1 MMTMNRRLLSLLMIM
16 PSLAW
21 AAPTRAPEPMPSAAA
36 QMFMKLEAGD
46 WRNWIEKAEALDYL
60 SRYDVANAAPVV
72 QKILDDKHPN
82 NLWLRGQA
90 VIAMARI
97 DPDNAATL
105 ANTHAADPHVEI
117 RVAVAQLC
125 GDLTKAQAT
134 PILEKLLEDKT
145 PSIQLGALAAYARH
159 HGEKAW
165 SRADTITAKIPD
177 NAIEPTVR
185 ALGWIATEPALA
197 RLRERIADGKH
208 AHQILAGLKG
218 VTKPALAPVYLD
230 LLASSSDAALL
241 GSVWAELKHFDRKA
255 VVAACQS
262 ALASG
267 DQKNIQ
273 SVSRL
278 VASHLREP
286 AIGDALKAA
295 LAKSED
301 LTTRL
306 LGLSAL
312 SCVDA
317 DRFSEYFI
325 SHLSHKDPKA
335 RITAVNCL
343 AQCKDVN
350 LYETLE
356 KTLTDQD
363 TGVRVAALKIL
374 RHSAEELV
382 PEDRIVDYFTSSLLS
397 PDQATRG
404 AAIDTMV
411 PFIHL
416 DNAQAALE
424 LMLKMQRTH
433 GTAGTETLMQIV
445 FRLVEPEKA
454 APVLQGHGYVAHWHV
469 IGAFPSGFGAPK
481 KDIDGFAFAYP
492 PEKEIDLTKRYKV
505 QYNVKSDNRFGKEVG
520 EVEIGWVQATI
531 GNADGVLYMTKGG
544 RSQLQLPRK
553 NGACYAYT
561 ELVVPGKTQVTMT
574 FLLNMRAQ
582 DRVWLNGKVV
592 VLASKVAAKQGTTT
606 KTATVTLPAGKSR
619 LLVKVASNDH
629 SGAHWAPKV
638 STRGFALRLTDK
650 DKKPVKWSHE

>member
-1 MMTMNRRLLSLLMIM
+1 MMTARHLISLLLIM
-16 PSLAW
+16 PPLAW

-36 QMFMKLEAGD
+36 QMFLQLETGD
-46 WRNWIEKAEALDYL
+46 WRNWIEKAEALEYL
-60 SRYDVANAAPVV
+60 SRYDVPNAKPAV

-82 NLWLRGQA
+82 NRWLRGQA

-97 DPDNAATL
+97 DPGNAAAL
-105 ANTHAADPHVEI
+105 AKAHAQDPHVEVRI
-117 RVAVAQLC
+117 AVAQVC
-125 GDLTKAQAT
+125 ADLTKDQAT
-134 PILEKLLEDKT
+134 PILEKLFVDKT
-145 PSIQLGALAAYARH
+145 PAIQFTALAAYARH

-165 SRADTITAKIPD
+165 SRAEAITAKIPD
-177 NAIEPTVR
+177 NAIQPAVR
-185 ALGWIATEPALA
+185 ALAWIGTDPALA
-197 RLRERIADGKH
+197 RLREHIVQGKH
-208 AHQILAGLKG
+208 TLKILSGLRG
-218 VTKPALAPVYLD
+218 VTNPALAPVYLD
-230 LLASSSDAALL
+230 LLASSNDITLQA
-241 GSVWAELKHFDRKA
+241 GVWAELEHFDRKA
-255 VVAACQS
+255 VLAACQS

-273 SVSRL
+273 AVSRL

-286 AIGDALKAA
+286 TLGDALKAA

-317 DRFSEYFI
+317 DRFSAYFI
-325 SHLSHKDPKA
+325 SHLSHKDPKI

-350 LYETLE
+350 LYETFE
-356 KTLTDQD
+356 KTLAEENS
-363 TGVRVAALKIL
+363 GVRVSALKAL
-374 RHSAEELV
+374 RHAAEEHV
-382 PEDRIVDYFTSSLLS
+382 PEDRIIDYFTPSLLS

-416 DNAQAALE
+416 DNAQVALE
-424 LMLKMQRTH
+424 LMLKMQSTH
-433 GTAGTETLMQIV
+433 GTSGTEPLMHIV

-469 IGAFPSGFGAPK
+469 MGAFPSGFGAPK
-481 KDIDGFAFAYP
+481 EDVDGFAFAYP
-492 PEKEIDLTKRYKV
+492 PEKEVDLTKRYQI
-505 QYNVKSDNRFGKEVG
+505 QYNVKNDNRFGKEVG
-520 EVEIGWVQATI
+520 EVEVGWVQATI
-531 GNADGVLYMTKGG
+531 GNADGVLFMTKGG
-544 RSQLQLPRK
+544 RSQLQMPRR
-553 NGACYAYT
+553 NGVCYAYT
-561 ELVVPGKTQVTMT
+561 ELVVSEKAQVTMT

-582 DRVWLNGKVV
+582 VRVWLNGKVV
-592 VLASKVAAKQGTTT
+592 GLTSKADKKQGTAT
-606 KTATVTLPAGKSR
+606 KTATVTLPAGKNR

-629 SGAHWAPKV
+629 SGAWWAPKV

-650 DKKPVKWSHE
+650 DGNPVKWSHE

>member
-1 MMTMNRRLLSLLMIM
+1 MMMTRHLIALLMIM
-16 PSLAW
+16 PPLAW
-21 AAPTRAPEPMPSAAA
+21 AAPTRAPEPMPSVAS
-36 QMFMKLEAGD
+36 QMFVQLETGD

-60 SRYDVANAAPVV
+60 SRYDVANAKPAV

-82 NLWLRGQA
+82 NRWLRGQA

-97 DPDNAATL
+97 DPGNATAL
-105 ANTHAADPHVEI
+105 ANAHAQDPQVEV
-117 RVAVAQLC
+117 RVAVAQVC
-125 GDLTKAQAT
+125 ADLTKEQAT
-134 PILEKLLEDKT
+134 PILEKLFADKA
-145 PSIQLGALAAYARH
+145 PAIQFAALAAYARH

-165 SRADTITAKIPD
+165 SRAEMITAKIPD
-177 NAIEPTVR
+177 NAIQPAAR
-185 ALGWIATEPALA
+185 ALAWIGTDPALA
-197 RLRERIADGKH
+197 RLREHIAKGKH
-208 AHQILAGLKG
+208 THEILTGLKG
-218 VTKPALAPVYLD
+218 VTMPALAPVYLD
-230 LLASSSDAALL
+230 LLASYSDTTLL
-241 GSVWAELKHFDRKA
+241 ASVWAELKHFDRKV
-255 VVAACQS
+255 VVAACQT

-286 AIGDALKAA
+286 ALGDALKAA
-295 LAKSED
+295 LTKSED
-301 LTTRL
+301 ITTRL

-312 SCVDA
+312 SCADA
-317 DRFSEYFI
+317 DRFSKYFI
-325 SHLSHKDPKA
+325 SHLSHKDPKV

-343 AQCKDVN
+343 AQCHDVN

-356 KTLTDQD
+356 KTLTDED
-363 TGVRVAALKIL
+363 SGVRVAALKAL
-374 RHSAEELV
+374 RHSAEEHV
-382 PEDRIVDYFTSSLLS
+382 PEDRIVDYFTPSLLS

-424 LMLKMQRTH
+424 LMLKMQSAH
-433 GTAGTETLMQIV
+433 GTAGTEPLMHIV

-481 KDIDGFAFAYP
+481 ENIDGFAFAYP

-505 QYNVKSDNRFGKEVG
+505 QYNVKSDVRFDKEVG
-520 EVEIGWVQATI
+520 EVEVGWVQATI
-531 GNADGVLYMTKGG
+531 GNADGVLYMTKRG
-544 RSQLQLPRK
+544 RSQLQLPQRH
-553 NGACYAYT
+553 GACYAYT
-561 ELVVPGKTQVTMT
+561 ELVVPEKTQVTMT
-574 FLLNMRAQ
+574 FLLNKKAQ

-592 VLASKVAAKQGTTT
+592 VLASKVAAKQGTAT

-619 LLVKVASNDH
+619 LLIKIASNDH
-629 SGAHWAPKV
+629 SAAHWAPRV

-650 DKKPVKWSHE
+650 DGKPVKRTHK